1 MARASLDAAHQVV
14 DLASDSEDELFP
26 GDGFEFFDARSERAE
41 SAENVDMHE
50 FDVRY
55 NPFYDDP
62 DGVIDLTGIP
72 DIDIPPSDAGLAQP
86 EAQEHENF
94 DDDDLRLVTEAL
106 GLQMVLDF
114 LPDISIDH
122 VLTLLKE
129 KTTDFTRTAAR
140 CQGIIMLL
148 VEEGTYP
155 KEVDEANK
163 KKRKRDEE
171 EEGTEYDKA
180 ERDPEVPNYEHD
192 A

>member
-1 MARASLDAAHQVV
+1 VV

-122 VLTLLKE
+122 HA
-129 KTTDFTRTAAR
+129 TRR
-140 CQGIIMLL
+140 GGD
-148 VEEGTYP
+148 VSEGSRRG
-155 KEVDEANK
+155 EQ
-163 KKRKRDEE
+163 EE
-171 EEGTEYDKA
+171 EE
-180 ERDPEVPNYEHD
+180 ERRGGGRNGVRQG
-192 A
+192 